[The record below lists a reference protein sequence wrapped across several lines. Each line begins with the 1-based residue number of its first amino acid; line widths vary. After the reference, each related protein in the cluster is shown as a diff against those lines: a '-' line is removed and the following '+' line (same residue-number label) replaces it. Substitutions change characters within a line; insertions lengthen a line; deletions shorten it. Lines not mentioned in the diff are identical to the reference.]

1 MATKIKIKLLKEN
14 VKWYKFALIRS
25 LYLIS
30 PITISI
36 RKSWC
41 CWQVSNVSGSLPR
54 TQTVSEISGVRIHKV
69 QS

>member
-14 VKWYKFALIRS
+14 EKWYKFALIRS
-25 LYLIS
+25 LYLLIG
-30 PITISI
+30 PISI